1 MILIRALAF
10 LLHFT
15 LVPVAVGRLIT
26 YRARTNWIAD
36 YLVGFFGNLAIFYVL
51 YTVIEW
57 IQNWCTLN
65 DPLHGAYTMLLRVY
79 GIVMIVLFIAWLWL
93 DRKQI
98 LRTHMKMRFK
108 VAGVREQIRENRFNV
123 VYAMIFGLILAL
135 QLYMAYG
142 YEINEWSYDDY
153 DYVVTS
159 KDTITSDTISYVN
172 YIDGT
177 LPNVQEKRAVAS
189 WGTYVAML
197 SSTSGFEV
205 TTVYHTLLPVVLLLI
220 AYINFYYIATFL
232 FQKLEDRF
240 VFLIVLSV
248 SYIFGLYS
256 HYSTTFRLLGA
267 LWQGKAVLSVIAVPF
282 FMLYLIRS
290 YKKEVKSEYMLP
302 IAAISIGVS
311 SLSSLA
317 VLFVP
322 ILTALIWFLM
332 CIYMRKIYGVRYLI
346 ASLIGPIYVGVF
358 YILIWMLQYDMQGHE
373 RKFFRFRKRNEW
385 WLQWFH

>member
-1 MILIRALAF
+1 
-10 LLHFT
+10 
-15 LVPVAVGRLIT
+15 
-26 YRARTNWIAD
+26 
-36 YLVGFFGNLAIFYVL
+36 
-51 YTVIEW
+51 
-57 IQNWCTLN
+57 
-65 DPLHGAYTMLLRVY
+65 
-79 GIVMIVLFIAWLWL
+79 
-93 DRKQI
+93 
-98 LRTHMKMRFK
+98 
-108 VAGVREQIRENRFNV
+108 
-123 VYAMIFGLILAL
+123 
-135 QLYMAYG
+135 
-142 YEINEWSYDDY
+142 
-153 DYVVTS
+153 
-159 KDTITSDTISYVN
+159 
-172 YIDGT
+172 
-177 LPNVQEKRAVAS
+177 
-189 WGTYVAML
+189 ML

-373 RKFFRFRKRNEW
+373 KKFFRFRKRNEW

>member
-15 LVPVAVGRLIT
+15 LVPIAVGRLIT

-93 DRKQI
+93 DRRQI

-123 VYAMIFGLILAL
+123 VYVMIFLLIFAL

>member
-123 VYAMIFGLILAL
+123 VYAMIFLLILAL